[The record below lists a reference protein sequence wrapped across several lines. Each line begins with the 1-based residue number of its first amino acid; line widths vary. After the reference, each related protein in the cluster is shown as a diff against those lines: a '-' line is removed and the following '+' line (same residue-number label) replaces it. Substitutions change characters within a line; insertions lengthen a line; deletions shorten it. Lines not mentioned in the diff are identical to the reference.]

1 MMSQINN
8 FFNSGFENATLMKL
22 LIFEEYVKNWL
33 PVFIKQEKDF
43 IYIFD
48 FFAGAGYDSQN
59 NAGSPIRIL
68 DQIKSYR
75 SIIYNTKN
83 NTKIKLFF
91 NEYEKKN
98 FKKLEINCNN
108 YLKDNPLLNKVT
120 EIEYSNWKFEDA
132 FEQLKSRIGEYPSLV
147 FMDQFGV
154 KYTRYVNEFENF
166 QETDFMIFIS
176 SSFLKRFVKTPE
188 FKDSLNLTDEEIERL
203 INTPYKSI
211 HEATLK
217 FLKARLSKDSSVRL
231 YPFSL
236 KKGKNIY
243 GLIFGS
249 KHILAAE
256 KFLKIVWKISSD
268 NGSANYDIYND
279 KEKREPNLFPELV
292 GKTTIESFQDELE
305 EKILNRKIETNK
317 DAYYYTLGKG
327 HIPKHAMDVL
337 IKLKKQDKISY
348 NSKYPLVTYDNI
360 EKNGRIIKYEKIK
373 N

>member
-1 MMSQINN
+1 MVSQTNN
-8 FFNSGFENATLMKL
+8 FFNSRFDDATLMKL
-22 LIFEEYVKNWL
+22 LIFEEYVKSWL
-33 PVFIKQEKDF
+33 PVFIKQEKDS

-59 NAGSPIRIL
+59 NPGSPIRIL
-68 DQIKSYR
+68 KQIKIYQ
-75 SIIYNTKN
+75 SIIYK
-83 NTKIKLFF
+83 TKIKLFF
-91 NEYEKKN
+91 NEYNKKN
-98 FKKLEINCNN
+98 YEKLKFNCNN
-108 YLKDNPLLNKVT
+108 YFKENPSLNKIV
-120 EIEYSNWKFEDA
+120 EIEYFNLGFESIFDN
-132 FEQLKSRIGEYPSLV
+132 LRNKIGNFPSLV
-147 FMDQFGV
+147 FMDQYGV
-154 KYTRYVNEFENF
+154 KYSTHIVKFEYFNK
-166 QETDFMIFIS
+166 TDFMIFIS

-188 FKDSLNLTDEEIERL
+188 FKNSLNLTDEEIKRL
-203 INTPYKSI
+203 INTPYKLI

-249 KHILAAE
+249 KHILATE

-292 GKTTIESFQDELE
+292 GKTTVESFQEGLE

-337 IKLKKQDKISY
+337 IKLKKQGKINY
-348 NSKYPLVTYDNI
+348 NSKYPLVTYDNV
-360 EKNGRIIKYEKIK
+360 EKKGRIIEYEKIK

>member
-1 MMSQINN
+1 MMSQTNN
-8 FFNSGFENATLMKL
+8 FFNAEFDDATLTKL
-22 LIFEEYVKNWL
+22 LIFEEYVKSWL
-33 PVFIKQEKDF
+33 PVFIKQEKDL

-68 DQIKSYR
+68 KQIKIYQ
-75 SIIYNTKN
+75 SIIHKTKV
-83 NTKIKLFF
+83 KLFF

-98 FKKLEINCNN
+98 FKNLEINCNN
-108 YLKDNPLLNKVT
+108 YLKDNPLLNKIT
-120 EIEYSNWKFEDA
+120 KIEYSNWKFEDA

-154 KYTRYVNEFENF
+154 KYTKYVNEFENF
-166 QETDFMIFIS
+166 QETDFLIFIS
-176 SSFLKRFVKTPE
+176 SSFLKRFVKTLE

-203 INTPYKSI
+203 IDTPYKLI

-217 FLKARLSKDSSVRL
+217 FLKARLPRNSSLRL

-249 KHILAAE
+249 KHILGAE
-256 KFLKIVWKISSD
+256 KFLKIAWKISSD
-268 NGSANYDIYND
+268 NGSANYDIHND

-292 GKTTIESFQDELE
+292 SKTTVESFQEELE
-305 EKILNRKIETNK
+305 RKILDGSIETNV
-317 DAYYYTLGKG
+317 DALYFTLDNG
-327 HIPKHAMDVL
+327 HIPQHAMNVV
-337 IKLKKQDKISY
+337 KELKKQGKICYDSTSPLITY
-348 NSKYPLVTYDNI
+348 NNVKKGKV
-360 EKNGRIIKYEKIK
+360 IKYEKIK

>member
-1 MMSQINN
+1 MVSQTNN
-8 FFNSGFENATLMKL
+8 FFNSRFDDATLMKL
-22 LIFEEYVKNWL
+22 LIFEEYVKSWL
-33 PVFIKQEKDF
+33 PVFIKQEKDS

-59 NAGSPIRIL
+59 NPGSPIRIL
-68 DQIKSYR
+68 KQIKIYQ
-75 SIIYNTKN
+75 SIICK
-83 NTKIKLFF
+83 TKIKLFF
-91 NEYEKKN
+91 NEYNKKN
-98 FKKLEINCNN
+98 YEKLKFNCNN
-108 YLKDNPLLNKVT
+108 YFKENPSLNKIV
-120 EIEYSNWKFEDA
+120 EIEYFNLGFESIFDN
-132 FEQLKSRIGEYPSLV
+132 LRNKIGNFPSLV
-147 FMDQFGV
+147 FMDQYGV
-154 KYTRYVNEFENF
+154 KYSTHIVKFEYFNK
-166 QETDFMIFIS
+166 TDFMIFIS

-188 FKDSLNLTDEEIERL
+188 FKNSLNLTDEEIERL
-203 INTPYKSI
+203 INTPYKLI

-292 GKTTIESFQDELE
+292 GKTTVESFQEGLE
-305 EKILNRKIETNK
+305 EKILKRKIETNK

-337 IKLKKQDKISY
+337 IKLKKQGKINY
-348 NSKYPLVTYDNI
+348 NSKYPLVTYDNV
-360 EKNGRIIKYEKIK
+360 EKKGRIIKYEKIK